1 MSVDRGVWSV
11 AGTTTLYR
19 EWVIRRRTCNTMAKR
34 KSTCKRKN
42 NDLQKLH
49 RKLKI
54 EKATFRIFV
63 EQRERNNGQ
72 RERNNE
78 QRERN
83 NEQRTEQ

>member
-1 MSVDRGVWSV
+1 
-11 AGTTTLYR
+11 
-19 EWVIRRRTCNTMAKR
+19 MAKR

-72 RERNNE
+72 REQRNNEQRERNNGQRERNNE